1 MTRNNAREI
10 AVHLVFGLEF
20 GARSAEEVLK
30 SELSRER
37 FETLGQESPLYAQ
50 YPNEKQREYIRALVE
65 GVYAHGE
72 ELDAYI
78 SRYAVGWSL
87 SRIPRMARAILRTA
101 MYEVLYM
108 PDVPNASAIDAA
120 VELTKQYDA
129 PSCRTSPL
137 GSSRRRR
144 TAGRKSPAGRPDPCR
159 DWGWTP
165 ATTPPPPPCLTG
177 RGDETRGACW
187 RCARGSWACARATP
201 SFSM

>member
-37 FETLGQESPLYAQ
+37 FEALGQESPLYAQ

-87 SRIPRMARAILRTA
+87 SRIPRMARAWESLPA
-101 MYEVLYM
+101 HPKEM
-108 PDVPNASAIDAA
+108 PCKDGTQDGMEGIREFLS
-120 VELTKQYDA
+120 
-129 PSCRTSPL
+129 
-137 GSSRRRR
+137 
-144 TAGRKSPAGRPDPCR
+144 
-159 DWGWTP
+159 
-165 ATTPPPPPCLTG
+165 
-177 RGDETRGACW
+177 
-187 RCARGSWACARATP
+187 
-201 SFSM
+201 